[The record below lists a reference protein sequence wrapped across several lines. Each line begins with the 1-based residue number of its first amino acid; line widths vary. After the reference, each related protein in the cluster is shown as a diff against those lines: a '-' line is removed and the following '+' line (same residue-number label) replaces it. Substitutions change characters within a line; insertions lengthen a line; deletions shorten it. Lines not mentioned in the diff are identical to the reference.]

1 MKPVFADAFYF
12 VALLNRADQHHPRA
26 VAAASQLRDNLLT
39 TEWVLMELADAL
51 AESTSRRLVLP
62 FIRSLEQ
69 DPKVEIIRASRELM
83 QRGLRRYD
91 ERPDKQWSL
100 TDCISFVVME
110 EAEIREALTGDK
122 HFKQAGFT
130 ALLG

>member
-110 EAEIREALTGDK
+110 EAEIREALTDDK